1 MEGLGTLQSM
11 LFLISNAF
19 LYPVL
24 ILLLVLLAI
33 TLVKLGEFIFEY
45 SVRTRNTK
53 KAETA
58 ILNAKQLLDKQA
70 FDKVVPVLKQSY
82 NNPIVAGY
90 IKEISGIINDCHLA
104 KNDCHLAKVEKTLQE
119 YEIRVLKKLELT
131 KIISQVGPILGLMG
145 TLIPLSPGLLGLIN
159 GDIETLARSLIIAFS
174 TTVVGLASAG
184 IAFVITTVR
193 RRWYSQDISDI
204 EYISAVLFNKGSL
217 GVSEQEIERHK
228 ASKPGVA

>member
-1 MEGLGTLQSM
+1 MEGLGILQSM

-24 ILLLVLLAI
+24 ILLLVLLVI

-82 NNPIVAGY
+82 NNPVVTGY
-90 IKEISGIINDCHLA
+90 IKEVSGII
-104 KNDCHLAKVEKTLQE
+104 NDCHLAKVEKTLQE
-119 YEIRVLKKLELT
+119 YEIRVLKKLEPT

-159 GDIETLARSLIIAFS
+159 GDIEILARSLIIAFS

-184 IAFVITTVR
+184 VAFVITTVR

-204 EYISAVLFNKGSL
+204 EYISAVLFNNGSL
-217 GVSEQEIERHK
+217 GVSEQEIERYK
-228 ASKPGVA
+228 ASKPGIA